1 MDKAKTEETINSHW
15 DSWWVPG
22 LQEFVRI
29 PNLTTMVDPDY
40 LTNGLVE
47 KAMEQVDG
55 CIQALGVKGLSKE
68 IFRAENNLPM
78 VIYVVEGSEGVEK
91 NVVIYGHLDK

>member
-1 MDKAKTEETINSHW
+1 MNRDKTQATIEEHW
-15 DSWWVPG
+15 DSWWIPA
-22 LQEFVRI
+22 LQDFVRI

-55 CIQALGVKGLSKE
+55 EINKLNIKGISKK
-68 IFRAENNLPM
+68 IYRAENGLPM
-78 VIYVVEGSEGVEK
+78 VVYVIEPS
-91 NVVIYGHLDK
+91 